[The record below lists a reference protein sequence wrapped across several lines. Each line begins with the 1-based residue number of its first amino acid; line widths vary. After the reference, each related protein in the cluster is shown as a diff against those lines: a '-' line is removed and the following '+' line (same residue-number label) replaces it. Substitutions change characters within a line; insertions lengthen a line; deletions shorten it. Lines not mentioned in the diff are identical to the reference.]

1 MTTKRKTTALEEIK
15 DVRHALLDLARA
27 LLEVATGTIV
37 TAADATFALV
47 NDAVARV
54 RKQVRNPGD
63 VTTAVVKRSQAAKSR
78 LAATARRV
86 AS

>member
-1 MTTKRKTTALEEIK
+1 MTTKRKPTALKEIK
-15 DVRHALLDLARA
+15 DVRHALLDLART
-27 LLEVATGTIV
+27 LLEVATATLV

-54 RKQVRNPGD
+54 RKQVKSPAD
-63 VTTAVVKRSQAAKSR
+63 VTTAVAKRSQPAKAR